1 MQQLHIVFSTIIFL
15 IASIATFPTTANAQ
29 DAELSPMAANVNAA
43 MAGEVRSE
51 QERERDRNR
60 RPAETLDFF
69 GITPDMKVLE
79 LIPGGGWYTKI
90 LAPALRE
97 EGELHV
103 SLFTR
108 RVEDLLQEEGFDKVT
123 IVEAKGVEIGKGDLP
138 GLRTLNE
145 FSFDSKGYDAV
156 LTFRNLHNFDA
167 TGRDNMN
174 KAVFAAL
181 NKGGVYGIVDHT
193 RRHNEPHTLEN
204 RRRADPVVVIKEL
217 LDLGFEFVGSS
228 DLHYRADDELRF
240 EVGRKTVTG
249 NTDRFTF
256 LFRKPK

>member
-1 MQQLHIVFSTIIFL
+1 MKKVFLFL
-15 IASIATFPTTANAQ
+15 SITLFLSTTAQAQ
-29 DAELSPMAANVNAA
+29 DVEQTPMATNIKAA
-43 MAGEVRSE
+43 MEAEIRSE
-51 QERERDRNR
+51 DERKRDRNR

-79 LIPGGGWYTKI
+79 LIPGGGWYTKL

-103 SLFTR
+103 SLSNQRF
-108 RVEDLLQEEGFDKVT
+108 EDLMKEEGLDKVSV
-123 IVEAKGVEIGKGDLP
+123 VEAKGVEVGQGDLP
-138 GLRTLNE
+138 GLRSLSE
-145 FSFDSKGYDAV
+145 FSFDGKGYDAV

-174 KAVFAAL
+174 KAVFKAL
-181 NKGGVYGIVDHT
+181 KKGGVYGIVDHT

-204 RRRADPVVVIKEL
+204 RRRADPVVIIKEL
-217 LDLGFEFVGSS
+217 LDLGFEFAGSS

-249 NTDRFTF
+249 NTDRFTL

>member
-1 MQQLHIVFSTIIFL
+1 MKKVFLFL
-15 IASIATFPTTANAQ
+15 SITLFLSTTAQAQ
-29 DAELSPMAANVNAA
+29 DAEQTPMATNIKAA
-43 MAGEVRSE
+43 MEAEIRSE
-51 QERERDRNR
+51 DERKRDRNR

-79 LIPGGGWYTKI
+79 LIPGGGWYTKL

-103 SLFTR
+103 SLSNQRF
-108 RVEDLLQEEGFDKVT
+108 EDLMKEEGLDKVSV
-123 IVEAKGVEIGKGDLP
+123 VEAKGVEVGQGDLP
-138 GLRTLNE
+138 GLRSLSE
-145 FSFDSKGYDAV
+145 FSFDGKGYDAV

-174 KAVFAAL
+174 KAVFKAL
-181 NKGGVYGIVDHT
+181 KKGGVYGIVDHT

-204 RRRADPVVVIKEL
+204 RRRADPVVIIKEL
-217 LDLGFEFVGSS
+217 LDLGFEFAGSS

-249 NTDRFTF
+249 NTDRFTL

>member
-1 MQQLHIVFSTIIFL
+1 MKKVFLFL
-15 IASIATFPTTANAQ
+15 SITLFLSTTAQAQ
-29 DAELSPMAANVNAA
+29 DAEQTPMATNIKAA
-43 MAGEVRSE
+43 MEAEIRSE
-51 QERERDRNR
+51 DERKRDRNR

-79 LIPGGGWYTKI
+79 LIPGGGWYTKL

-103 SLFTR
+103 SLSNQRF
-108 RVEDLLQEEGFDKVT
+108 EDLMKEEGLDKVSV
-123 IVEAKGVEIGKGDLP
+123 VEAKGVEVGQGDLP
-138 GLRTLNE
+138 GLRSLSE
-145 FSFDSKGYDAV
+145 FSFDGKGYDAV

-174 KAVFAAL
+174 KAVFKAL
-181 NKGGVYGIVDHT
+181 KKGGIYGIVDHT

-204 RRRADPVVVIKEL
+204 RRRADPVVIIKEL
-217 LDLGFEFVGSS
+217 LDLGFEFAGSS

-249 NTDRFTF
+249 NTDRFTL